1 MELDHLSNMNE
12 HAYWMREALKLANDA
27 KQQGEVPV
35 GAVVV
40 IDGKVVGK
48 GYNCP
53 ISQSDPSAHAE
64 IQAIRDAANHLG
76 NYRLPD
82 STLYV
87 TLEPCTMCVGA
98 LVHARIATLVYG
110 AKEHRT
116 GAVES
121 QLQLLEASAHNHRV
135 QAIGGVLEPECRE
148 LLQAFFRARRKH

>member
-148 LLQAFFRARRKH
+148 LLQAFFRARRKR